1 MNIKALIK
9 ALMQRRFLSF
19 LLIIQLGLTLGLIVN
34 SVILALDTR
43 EKLLE
48 KTGLDLAN
56 ILIVETIPTSSK
68 FEDNDF
74 YRSVIDEDLMRLGNL
89 EGVNAVAPHIQLP
102 IQTGEFNGNFRDSE
116 TPYDAPFKSRL
127 LRFVSFYPSTADGV
141 KSFGLELVAG
151 RELTPADEYYGSE
164 VDKYTVL
171 ISESLA
177 KMVYGDQSPI
187 GKLSNRGRIV
197 GVVKDMLNIPGNKPG
212 EQLFAF
218 SVNLLTKA
226 AFTQHYVIN
235 IEPGKMESV
244 RAQVS
249 DVITQVNPERDILD
263 IYTMEERHAEF
274 FSDDTGLA
282 SLFALLCGLMLLVTA
297 ISSFA
302 HAQFHISKQK
312 KLIGIRRA
320 LGATRKDIMLY
331 VLSENW
337 LMSIV
342 GGIIGIGFV
351 VLFNILL
358 SEQITISKPSISL
371 YLTAFSVIFASSTIA
386 TWWPA
391 RQTSKIPPVIATR
404 TV

>member
-34 SVILALDTR
+34 SVILALDAR

-56 ILIVETIPTSSK
+56 ILIIESIPTSSK

-74 YRSVIDEDLMRLGNL
+74 YRSVIDEDLMRLSNL
-89 EGVNAVAPHIQLP
+89 EGVNAVSPHIQLP
-102 IQTGEFNGNFRDSE
+102 IQDGGWNGNFHDSE
-116 TPYDAPFKSRL
+116 TDHHAPPKDPL
-127 LRFVSFYPSTADGV
+127 LRFVAFYSSTADGA
-141 KSFGLELVAG
+141 KSFGLEIIEG
-151 RELTPADEYYGSE
+151 RDLTPADEFTGNE
-164 VDKYTVL
+164 HNNRHIL

-177 KMVYGDQSPI
+177 KMIYGDESAV
-187 GKLSNRGRIV
+187 GKLSNRGRVV
-197 GVVKDMLNIPGNKPG
+197 GVVKDMLNVPGQDSDK
-212 EQLFAF
+212 QFFLFR
-218 SVNLLTKA
+218 VYPLTMHS
-226 AFTQHYVIN
+226 FTQYYVLN
-235 IEPGKMESV
+235 VTPGKMESV
-244 RAQVS
+244 RAQVI
-249 DVITQVNPERDILD
+249 DVINKVNPERDILD
-263 IYTMEERHAEF
+263 IYTMEDRHKEF
-274 FSDDTGLA
+274 FENDTGLA
-282 SLFALLCGLMLLVTA
+282 SLFGLLCGLMLLVTA

-337 LMSIV
+337 LMTIV
-342 GGIIGIGFV
+342 GGMIGIGFV
-351 VLFNILL
+351 MLFNILL